1 MNKPLAKGLLSAIA
15 ERVLGEPY
23 SRDEP
28 RADMYLPLW
37 IFGLGLF
44 LLVCCIAA
52 VVCAVVIPSLAAA
65 IAALVCFILAAAAM
79 LCWKNQ
85 SARMLSD
92 DEFEY
97 KTFLGNTRR
106 YSFSQITR
114 LKQNPDS
121 CTLFVGK
128 EKIHI
133 ETCAILTDRFIERIN
148 RQLSENG

>member
-1 MNKPLAKGLLSAIA
+1 MGKLLSRIA
-15 ERVLGEPY
+15 EWVSGEPY
-23 SRDEP
+23 SKGEP
-28 RADMYLPLW
+28 RADMVLPLW
-37 IFGLGLF
+37 VLAFGLF
-44 LLVCCIAA
+44 SLVCGIASA
-52 VVCAVVIPSLAAA
+52 VYAAA
-65 IAALVCFILAAAAM
+65 TAETAMAVFALIFFIGAVLLTLA
-79 LCWKNQ
+79 WRNQ
-85 SARMLSD
+85 TARMLSD

-106 YSFSQITR
+106 YSFSQITQ

>member
-1 MNKPLAKGLLSAIA
+1 MNKPLAKVLLSAIA

-23 SRDEP
+23 SKDKP

-37 IFGLGLF
+37 VLGMGLF

-52 VVCAVVIPSLAAA
+52 VICAVVIPSVAAA
-65 IAALVCFILAAAAM
+65 VIALVCFILAAAAM

-121 CTLFVGK
+121 CTLCVGT

-133 ETCAILTDRFIERIN
+133 ETCVILTDRFIERIN
-148 RQLSENG
+148 RELSQNG

>member
-52 VVCAVVIPSLAAA
+52 AVCAVAIPSVAAA
-65 IAALVCFILAAAAM
+65 IAALVCFILAAAAT

-97 KTFLGNTRR
+97 KTFLGHTRR
-106 YSFSQITR
+106 YSFSQITQ

>member
-1 MNKPLAKGLLSAIA
+1 MGKLLSRIA
-15 ERVLGEPY
+15 ELVSGEPY
-23 SRDEP
+23 LRGRP
-28 RADMYLPLW
+28 RADMVLPLW
-37 IFGLGLF
+37 VLAFGLF
-44 LLVCCIAA
+44 SLVCGIASAVYAAATAETAMAVFALIFFIAA
-52 VVCAVVIPSLAAA
+52 VLLTLA
-65 IAALVCFILAAAAM
+65 
-79 LCWKNQ
+79 WRNQ
-85 SARMLSD
+85 TARMLSD

-106 YSFSQITR
+106 YSFSQITQ

-121 CTLFVGK
+121 CTLFAGK

>member
-1 MNKPLAKGLLSAIA
+1 MGKLLSRIA
-15 ERVLGEPY
+15 ELASGEPY
-23 SRDEP
+23 SEDEP
-28 RADMYLPLW
+28 RADMFLPLW
-37 IFGLGLF
+37 VLAFGLF
-44 LLVCCIAA
+44 SLVCGIASAVYAAATAETAMAVFALIFFIAA
-52 VVCAVVIPSLAAA
+52 VLLTLA
-65 IAALVCFILAAAAM
+65 
-79 LCWKNQ
+79 WRNQ
-85 SARMLSD
+85 TARMLSD

-106 YSFSQITR
+106 YSFSQITQ

>member
-15 ERVLGEPY
+15 ERVLG
-23 SRDEP
+23 
-28 RADMYLPLW
+28 RALFQGRAARGYVPPALDIRAGAVPA
-37 IFGLGLF
+37 GLLHCRGGLRRGNSI
-44 LLVCCIAA
+44 V
-52 VVCAVVIPSLAAA
+52 AAA

-106 YSFSQITR
+106 YSFSQITQ

>member
-1 MNKPLAKGLLSAIA
+1 MGKLLSRIA
-15 ERVLGEPY
+15 ESVSGEPY
-23 SRDEP
+23 SENEP
-28 RADMYLPLW
+28 RADMVLPLRVLA
-37 IFGLGLF
+37 FGLF
-44 LLVCCIAA
+44 SLVCGIASAVYAAATAETAMAVFVLIFFIAA
-52 VVCAVVIPSLAAA
+52 VLLTLA
-65 IAALVCFILAAAAM
+65 
-79 LCWKNQ
+79 WRNQ
-85 SARMLSD
+85 TARMLSD

-106 YSFSQITR
+106 YSFSQITQ

-148 RQLSENG
+148 RQLSEKG

>member
-1 MNKPLAKGLLSAIA
+1 MGKLLSRIA
-15 ERVLGEPY
+15 ELASGEPY
-23 SRDEP
+23 SKDEP
-28 RADMYLPLW
+28 RADMVLPLRVLA
-37 IFGLGLF
+37 FGLF
-44 LLVCCIAA
+44 SLVCGIASAVYAAATAETAMAVFALIFFIAA
-52 VVCAVVIPSLAAA
+52 VLLTLA
-65 IAALVCFILAAAAM
+65 
-79 LCWKNQ
+79 WRNQ
-85 SARMLSD
+85 TAWMLSD

-106 YSFSQITR
+106 YSFSQITQ

>member
-1 MNKPLAKGLLSAIA
+1 MGKLLSRIA
-15 ERVLGEPY
+15 ELVSGEPY
-23 SRDEP
+23 SEHEP
-28 RADMYLPLW
+28 RADMYLPLRVLA
-37 IFGLGLF
+37 FGLF
-44 LLVCCIAA
+44 SLVCGIASAVYAAATAETAMAAFALIFFIAA
-52 VVCAVVIPSLAAA
+52 VLLTLA
-65 IAALVCFILAAAAM
+65 
-79 LCWKNQ
+79 WRNQ
-85 SARMLSD
+85 TARMLSD

-106 YSFSQITR
+106 YSFSQITQ